1 VPSTNASP
9 SAAAFGFGT
18 PFQAQIDYL
27 RNKLNLPTEKWD
39 DITRAAHDKAFIV
52 AGAAKADLL
61 DDLHQAVI
69 RSASEGRGFQV
80 FQRDFKALVA
90 KHGWTGWTGEGS
102 AAGEAWRARI
112 IYQTNMS
119 TSYWAGRYQQMTN
132 PEVLKLHPYWR
143 YIHSDTVLHPRP
155 LHLAW
160 HGLTLRWDHP
170 FWQTHFAPNGY
181 GCMCRITSV
190 TQAEGEASARAGL
203 GEPPEGWDQIDPKT
217 GEQVGIDKSFGY
229 APGANVKASFQS
241 LVDAKLVKL
250 SPELAQAMLLEVD
263 GVLANIVR
271 VAETALPGVNG
282 EVRTIA
288 SAVTDQP
295 TWKTL
300 GLPDLREF
308 KVIAPAPPL
317 LEGAASPAEALA
329 TLRNALGIEVDGSI
343 TVQTPVEK
351 VTLGDSTLAH
361 VVEKRPEYRERY
373 SNYVL
378 PTLKSPTEVWSTA
391 YDDGSSRN
399 RYIKLFSDSRNDLL
413 VVVRVDPDGSIFWNM
428 MQRTRKNMNDQRVG
442 ERIWAGE

>member
-1 VPSTNASP
+1 MPSTNASP

-170 FWQTHFAPNGY
+170 FWQAHFPPNGW
-181 GCMCRITSV
+181 GCQCRIISV
-190 TQAEGEASARAGL
+190 TQVEGEASARAGL
-203 GEPPEGWDQIDPKT
+203 GEPPEGWDQVDAKT

-229 APGANVKASFQS
+229 APGASVKKPLQEFIDNK
-241 LVDAKLVKL
+241 LMNLDAPIGAQMWEVLKPVLLQERLAAWQAVFDATRQTMQAGAAAL
-250 SPELAQAMLLEVD
+250 QVHTVEAATVANLAQNAVVLE
-263 GVLANIVR
+263 N
-271 VAETALPGVNG
+271 
-282 EVRTIA
+282 
-288 SAVTDQP
+288 SAVWMRDTELLHALRATKTDR
-295 TWKTL
+295 
-300 GLPDLREF
+300 GAVLPDSVWRDLPLHLEAATPYLDTLDKALIYAIDLGSDIG
-308 KVIAPAPPL
+308 KVVMRVNYNEKGQFSGVRAKIVSNFIQSGGLVEPNNIALDA
-317 LEGAASPAEALA
+317 
-329 TLRNALGIEVDGSI
+329 
-343 TVQTPVEK
+343 
-351 VTLGDSTLAH
+351 
-361 VVEKRPEYRERY
+361 RY
-373 SNYVL
+373 
-378 PTLKSPTEVWSTA
+378 TKLK
-391 YDDGSSRN
+391 
-399 RYIKLFSDSRNDLL
+399 K
-413 VVVRVDPDGSIFWNM
+413 
-428 MQRTRKNMNDQRVG
+428 
-442 ERIWAGE
+442 